1 MSIKNSLKP
10 PIFLIGNVRSGTSMF
25 HDIFNL
31 HNDVESWYEPRTIWV
46 YGAPGRQH
54 DRFSEEDATKGVKRY
69 IRKRFIKHQ
78 KSHANRRIMEK
89 TPSNIMRIP
98 YVESIFPE
106 SKYLYIIREP
116 FANLS
121 SAEIRWKFE
130 SNWHHLWVRF
140 LECPKTQIPHYL
152 KRFLVDRYR
161 HYILRKEYFSIW
173 GVRYAGIY
181 NDLKKIS
188 LEELI
193 CKQWVACSK
202 QAEEDFAKIDPSK
215 IMAIRYEDFVENP
228 VEMYRK
234 IAEHFNLELT
244 EKVETQIN
252 NMVDSGRQEKWKRLD
267 KDVLKR
273 CLPILKD
280 EMEKH
285 GYDTSSIEQFLA
297 D

>member
-1 MSIKNSLKP
+1 MSTNKSLKP

-54 DRFSEEDATKGVKRY
+54 DRFTEKDATKGVKRY

-78 KSHANRRIMEK
+78 QSHENRRIMEK

-173 GVRYAGIY
+173 GVRYPGIY
-181 NDLKKIS
+181 EDLKKIS

-202 QAEEDFAKIDPSK
+202 QAEEDFAKLDPSK
-215 IMAIRYEDFVENP
+215 VMAIRYEDFVENP
-228 VEMYRK
+228 VDMYRK
-234 IAEHFNLELT
+234 IATHFNLEVT
-244 EKVETQIN
+244 EKIETQISE
-252 NMVDSGRQEKWKRLD
+252 MVDSGRQDKWKRLD
-267 KDVLKR
+267 TGVLKR
-273 CLPILKD
+273 CIPILKD
-280 EMEKH
+280 EMKKH
-285 GYDTSSIEQFLA
+285 GYDTSSIEKFLA